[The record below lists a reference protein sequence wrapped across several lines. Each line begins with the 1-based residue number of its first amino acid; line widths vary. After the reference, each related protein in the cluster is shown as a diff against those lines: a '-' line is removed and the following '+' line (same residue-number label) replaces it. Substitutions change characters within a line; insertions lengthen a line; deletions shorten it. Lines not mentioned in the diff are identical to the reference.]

1 MSEPAVEEAVAAAR
15 RGALIVQPTD
25 TVYGIGTRPDDPAAT
40 ALLFIAKER
49 ADDLTLPV
57 LVPSIDAARRA
68 AVFDERAERLAAA
81 CWPGAMTLV
90 LPRAPASADWALGG
104 DEDTIGLRLPAHPL
118 ALAVL
123 SLGGPLAVTSA
134 NRSGDPPARTCDEL
148 LTAFGD
154 LVAIYLCQDEPLEGA
169 ASTVVDLAHG
179 EPAVLREGALGADEI
194 ARILTSEDP
203 ALDSGPL
210 QPGAGGSS
218 V

>member
-1 MSEPAVEEAVAAAR
+1 V
-15 RGALIVQPTD
+15 
-25 TVYGIGTRPDDPAAT
+25 
-40 ALLFIAKER
+40 
-49 ADDLTLPV
+49 
-57 LVPSIDAARRA
+57 
-68 AVFDERAERLAAA
+68 
-81 CWPGAMTLV
+81 TLV
-90 LPRAPASADWALGG
+90 LPRAPASADWTLGG
-104 DEDTIGLRLPAHPL
+104 DEDTIGLRLPAHAL

-123 SLGGPLAVTSA
+123 TLAGPLAVTSA

-194 ARILTSEDP
+194 DRLLTGGGP